1 MNKFILLLFPLL
13 FLAACSTP
21 DQYYRLESPAVPDAR
36 TTGLATGIG
45 PVSIPAYI
53 DRPELVFE
61 APTGELLV
69 PEGHRWSGPIKD
81 EITRV
86 LTAGIQAQK
95 PRSPVLAYPWPPG
108 TELARNIP
116 VSITELTARSGVGVT
131 LSATWEIGNTQRRA
145 TIEQPIVGDGY
156 SAITAAQSAVLQQLA
171 QRIAASY

>member
-1 MNKFILLLFPLL
+1 MKKFILLLSPLL
-13 FLAACSTP
+13 FLVGCSTP
-21 DQYYRLESPAVPDAR
+21 DQYYRLDSPAVPDA
-36 TTGLATGIG
+36 TTSGLPTGIG

-61 APTGELLV
+61 SATGELQV
-69 PEGHRWSGPIKD
+69 PEGHRWSGPVKD

-95 PRSPVLAYPWPPG
+95 PRTPVLAYPWSPG
-108 TELARNIP
+108 TDLARRIP

-131 LSATWEIGNTQRRA
+131 LSATWEIGTTQRRA
-145 TIEQPIVGDGY
+145 TIQQPIEGDGY
-156 SAITAAQSAVLQQLA
+156 PAITNAQSAALQQLA